1 MAKDPLPGST
11 SKGSN
16 KTSAAEAEPVDFIN
30 SVDTTATR
38 RADAHPLPAL
48 MQETTGQPPRRW
60 DPSIIGFG
68 SYHYTYASGCEGDAA
83 AAGFSP
89 RKANLVIYGLA
100 ELPAPDHNGGSVPV
114 VRQEPAF
121 EAAAASEAVPRVGLK

>member
-11 SKGSN
+11 SKGGN

-89 RKANLVIYGLA
+89 RKANLVIYGLTDTSGSA
-100 ELPAPDHNGGSVPV
+100 ELLKKLGHFRSGGIMHIP
-114 VRQEPAF
+114 QQAC
-121 EAAAASEAVPRVGLK
+121 GH

>member
-48 MQETTGQPPRRW
+48 MQETTGCR
-60 DPSIIGFG
+60 
-68 SYHYTYASGCEGDAA
+68 
-83 AAGFSP
+83 
-89 RKANLVIYGLA
+89 
-100 ELPAPDHNGGSVPV
+100 LPAGWDHRVATRMGPLVSVI
-114 VRQEPAF
+114 
-121 EAAAASEAVPRVGLK
+121 